1 MTDTPHSEPTR
12 REAASSGDTPAE
24 GGERRPAAASGQH
37 HDPEPASGAEAPREH
52 GRHEMPGAA
61 GYPQFEGPGAAQYGT
76 EPVAPPPA
84 MSSQQTG
91 AAAPIPSPQT
101 VPHDTPGGSQATSD
115 APSDTGYESPPGN
128 APGQGGSTY
137 GAPPGNAPGQGG
149 TAYGTPSGNAP
160 GQGSTAYGTP
170 PGNAPGQG
178 GPGYAAP
185 GAAPG
190 RGGPSYGPPGAAS
203 GQGGPGGYG
212 PPTQPMPGYGE
223 PSYGPPGQAS
233 GWAPPGDTPPRYAE
247 APPGYGQPQHAPP
260 APPPA
265 GLNVGDALGYGW
277 HKFRDNPIPWIAI
290 TLVGFVAYLAVTL
303 VINVGDVNSL
313 LPILL
318 IFLVVALVVWL
329 LQAAMI
335 RGGLYECDGTP
346 PDFQAFFGFVNAGN
360 VLLTALLVFVAACI
374 GMVLFV
380 IPAFIV
386 GFLCMFSL
394 HFVIDR
400 DLDPFSAIKAS
411 AELVIA
417 NVGPVLLLA
426 LAVVVLTFVSLLLC
440 GIPLLVT
447 GPLTAIAMTYSY
459 RILVDG
465 LIA

>member
-37 HDPEPASGAEAPREH
+37 HDPEPASGAESPREH

-61 GYPQFEGPGAAQYGT
+61 GYPQFEGPGAAQYGS

-91 AAAPIPSPQT
+91 PAAPIPSPQT
-101 VPHDTPGGSQATSD
+101 APRDAPGGSQT
-115 APSDTGYESPPGN
+115 PSDTGYGEPAGT
-128 APGQGGSTY
+128 APGRGGSTY
-137 GAPPGNAPGQGG
+137 GAPEGNAPGREG
-149 TAYGTPSGNAP
+149 TGYGT
-160 GQGSTAYGTP
+160 
-170 PGNAPGQG
+170 
-178 GPGYAAP
+178 
-185 GAAPG
+185 
-190 RGGPSYGPPGAAS
+190 PPGAAS
-203 GQGGPGGYG
+203 GQGGPGYAPPGGAPGQGGPGYG
-212 PPTQPMPGYGE
+212 TPAQPMPGYGE